1 MASKP
6 LHHLHCLCLSQG
18 VAIPAILAAYVRKEV
33 FVYTLAQL
41 VELFHAFPAIL
52 GTACYFLH
60 IFWVVNGMYII
71 YFFPD
76 DRGERRCIMVVS
88 VQEVSMERKNGG
100 SKEVRLS
107 TGADPHRYMEYG
119 ICDADYIT

>member
-1 MASKP
+1 
-6 LHHLHCLCLSQG
+6 LSQG

-71 YFFPD
+71 YFFSDVGIPATNLQK
-76 DRGERRCIMVVS
+76 GAMYQWMHGVMVWMHGFIYT
-88 VQEVSMERKNGG
+88 MELGFHSSRMKIIYYFLYRD
-100 SKEVRLS
+100 S
-107 TGADPHRYMEYG
+107 
-119 ICDADYIT
+119 